1 MMDVQ
6 QGVAALMGLLAGG
19 GLSALGARWWF
30 GRRLRAAAAR
40 QDKVD
45 KAREFAAQQASQA
58 RRQIETLQKELG
70 ELRLQ
75 HQQLQQQWQRQQRP
89 AAGAPAPQGSAE
101 LPILGVAP
109 TPPQPAGDGFADT
122 QLILPRRP

>member
-1 MMDVQ
+1 MIDGQ
-6 QGVAALMGLLAGG
+6 QALAALMGLLAGG

-45 KAREFAAQQASQA
+45 KARDFAAQQASQA
-58 RRQIETLQKELG
+58 RRQIESLQKELG

-75 HQQLQQQWQRQQRP
+75 HQQLQRQQRP
-89 AAGAPAPQGSAE
+89 AGLPAASGPAE
-101 LPILGVAP
+101 LPILGVDPAP
-109 TPPQPAGDGFADT
+109 PKPSADGFADT